1 MDSVYAVS
9 AIFQPYNGE
18 FLNYHNLTKLQIFF
32 LVKNCCELDIFD
44 ICSSELYGFE
54 KYLFFVFLYVFLY
67 KVCKINVNVKLP
79 KCLFS
84 STTMNNISE
93 TFFKLDTFRVKIEVL
108 LGKNSIWVNV
118 TTDILNYTIFL
129 KI

>member
-1 MDSVYAVS
+1 
-9 AIFQPYNGE
+9 
-18 FLNYHNLTKLQIFF
+18 
-32 LVKNCCELDIFD
+32 
-44 ICSSELYGFE
+44 
-54 KYLFFVFLYVFLY
+54 
-67 KVCKINVNVKLP
+67 
-79 KCLFS
+79 
-84 STTMNNISE
+84 MNNINK